1 VLGDEDAARGGVV
14 ASIPLVVRRVTKEN
28 ATCRARRQFVRSS
41 GGDVRV
47 TGTTEDTKVVL
58 AGRGTKESLVRGGS
72 WGGCRRKAVNQVGGS
87 VKTFS
92 PEARWERRLD

>member
-1 VLGDEDAARGGVV
+1 VSGDEDAARGEVV

-58 AGRGTKESLVRGGS
+58 AGRGTKESLVRVLGGVPKRA
-72 WGGCRRKAVNQVGGS
+72 W
-87 VKTFS
+87 
-92 PEARWERRLD
+92 